1 MHLRSIHD
9 LQGPAGIFGNINFE
23 SKQQTGFGDGLKLA
37 KYKRRFKNLTPVK
50 LLPRFPQT
58 LSACAVY
65 WKTRNPKP
73 KPNLSRLIADFWST
87 GFQFLNQAD
96 TSRQFSDHMYIDT
109 TKCAQPS
116 CGNNNCNKNTV
127 M

>member
-9 LQGPAGIFGNINFE
+9 LLGPAGLFGNINFE
-23 SKQQTGFGDGLKLA
+23 SKQQTGFGNGLKPA

-50 LLPRFPQT
+50 LQSKFPQT
-58 LSACAVY
+58 FSASAVY

-73 KPNLSRLIADFWST
+73 NPGRLIAGFWST

-116 CGNNNCNKNTV
+116 CGNNNCNENTV